1 MSKAFTNTIES
12 HILNLTLRGGAL
24 YKDNTAGNGF
34 VYNAATGATAYTVGT
49 IPLYLAFLT
58 NSTDDTSITELAAGG
73 SYTGATGRPPFNGTV
88 GQQFSTSAGTNIAS
102 TAGAALVNAQ
112 AITFTATATHT
123 GIVGIAIC
131 VNQTVGSSLD
141 TTAIYYGDLTG
152 GSVTL
157 TAGQSITFAAG
168 AISVTL
174 N

>member
-24 YKDNTAGNGF
+24 YKDATAGNGF
-34 VYNAATGATAYTVGT
+34 VYNAATGATSYTVGT

-58 NSTDDTSITELAAGG
+58 NSTDDTSITELAAAG
-73 SYTGATGRPPFNGTV
+73 SYTGAGRPAFSGTA
-88 GQQFSTSAGTNIAS
+88 GQQFSTSAGTNFTS
-102 TAGAALVNAQ
+102 TGGAALVNA
-112 AITFTATATHT
+112 AALTFTATAIHS

-131 VNQTVGSSLD
+131 VSPTVGSSLD

-157 TAGQSITFAAG
+157 NIGQAITFAAG
-168 AISVTL
+168 AISVSL

>member
-24 YKDNTAGNGF
+24 YKDATAGNGF
-34 VYNAATGATAYTVGT
+34 VYNAATGATSYTVGT

-73 SYTGATGRPPFNGTV
+73 SYTGAGRPQFNGTA
-88 GQQFSTSAGTNIAS
+88 GQQFSTTAGTNTAS
-102 TAGAALVNAQ
+102 SAGAALVNAQ

-131 VNQTVGSSLD
+131 TGSTVGSSLES
-141 TTAIYYGDLTG
+141 TALYYGDLTG

>member
-1 MSKAFTNTIES
+1 MSKAFTNSVES
-12 HILNLTLRGGAL
+12 QLLNVTLR
-24 YKDNTAGNGF
+24 
-34 VYNAATGATAYTVGT
+34 TGCLVQTGTGLSYSTGTTTYTTGT
-49 IPLYLAFLT
+49 SNPLYLAFLT

-73 SYTGATGRPPFNGTV
+73 SYTGAGRPAFVGTA
-88 GQQFSTSAGTNIAS
+88 GQQFSTSAGTNVAS
-102 TAGAALVNAQ
+102 TAGAALVNAN
-112 AITFTATATHT
+112 ALTFTATATHT

-131 VNQTVGSSLD
+131 TSQTVGSSLD

>member
-1 MSKAFTNTIES
+1 MSKAFTNTLES
-12 HILNLTLRGGAL
+12 EILNSTLRGAGF
-24 YKDNTAGNGF
+24 TAK
-34 VYNAATGATAYTVGT
+34 GATT
-49 IPLYLAFLT
+49 LFLAFLT
-58 NSTDDTSITELAAGG
+58 NSTDDASITELAAGG
-73 SYTGATGRPPFNGTV
+73 SYTGLTGRPQFNGTA
-88 GQQFSTSAGTNIAS
+88 GQQFSTTAGTNTAS
-102 TAGAALVNAQ
+102 SAGAALVNAQ

-131 VNQTVGSSLD
+131 TGASVGSSLES
-141 TTAIYYGDLTG
+141 TALYYGDLTG